1 MMPQTTSYIRV
12 LVVDDHELTRF
23 ALKLALKRQS
33 HIEVVA
39 TAGNGRE
46 ALRQTKKY
54 QPDLIVLD
62 LNMPIMDGWT
72 FSKRVKQDY
81 PYVKIVAYSSVEGGK
96 EQIMADGAVI
106 DAYCE
111 KAESTEKLLDV
122 IEAIA

>member
-1 MMPQTTSYIRV
+1 
-12 LVVDDHELTRF
+12 
-23 ALKLALKRQS
+23 
-33 HIEVVA
+33 VVA